1 MSFSQTDSGVSY
13 TIEGR
18 EAIDIYDQLGSA
30 VGVYTNKED
39 DRVLVK
45 MHYEYFDQLSMRIR
59 TQVVCNKSE
68 KRCTVSGYHLVLID
82 YPSH

>member
-30 VGVYTNKED
+30 VGVYTSTFKVTSAA
-39 DRVLVK
+39 RRW
-45 MHYEYFDQLSMRIR
+45 QLYK
-59 TQVVCNKSE
+59 CLKSDVAS
-68 KRCTVSGYHLVLID
+68 KIAKL
-82 YPSH
+82 